1 MALKSALARDARK
14 DMLLLIERAID
25 SEAQGALTWDAWY
38 EQALVEVS
46 KMIGSE
52 SVRGFVARLNAIA

>member
-1 MALKSALARDARK
+1 MELALKSALARDAEK

-38 EQALVEVS
+38 EQALVRSVEDDWL
-46 KMIGSE
+46 E
-52 SVRGFVARLNAIA
+52 SVRGLCRST